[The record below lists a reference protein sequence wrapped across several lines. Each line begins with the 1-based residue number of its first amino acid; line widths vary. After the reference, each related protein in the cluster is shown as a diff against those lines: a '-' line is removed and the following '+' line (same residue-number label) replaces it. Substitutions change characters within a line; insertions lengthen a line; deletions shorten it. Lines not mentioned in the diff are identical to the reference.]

1 MGTTSN
7 YALRLPASLKQSVER
22 AARDDGTSL
31 NQFIVT
37 AIAEKLAAI
46 KTADYFQ
53 ERAKRGNLDAEA
65 EGFNG
70 VDPAC
75 SGRTG
80 HNETRSGGS
89 AADPRIE
96 GNPGKGIQGIAG
108 DLQ

>member
-53 ERAKRGNLDAEA
+53 ERAKRGNLDAA
-65 EGFNG
+65 LALLN
-70 VDPAC
+70 
-75 SGRTG
+75 RTG
-80 HNETRSGGS
+80 GE
-89 AADPRIE
+89 P
-96 GNPGKGIQGIAG
+96 PQAG
-108 DLQ
+108 DEVL